1 MAANLLIVESPNKIK
16 KIQSLL
22 DAIAGAGNWNVAASV
37 GHVRDLPKSELGVH
51 RDQNYRMDYQLSPG
65 KEDVVARLRSMSRQ
79 AGVTNI
85 YLAMDPDREGEA
97 IAWHLCDLLKID
109 PKSPQRVTFQE
120 ITQNAIKTALGN
132 CRPVNMNLVRAQ
144 EARRAIDRLAGYET
158 SDLITRKTGKFLTAG
173 RVQSVAVKL
182 VDERETAI
190 ESFADKFSYKLT
202 GEFITPQ
209 NNRINAQYVGAD
221 AQAASALDSPGKIQ
235 AYLAS
240 VANKTWQVLDVQTRP
255 TSKNPPAPF
264 TTSTLQQE
272 AIKKLSGKA
281 GHPAGGRWTTKQV
294 MDVAQNLFAAGHIT
308 YMRTDSPNL
317 SEEAVLAIEQ
327 QVLGQFGAHYF
338 EARRFSV
345 KADAQEAHE
354 AIRPTHMETPQAGS
368 TPEEIALYRLIYTRA
383 MASQMKAA
391 TFEQTAFVIGTG
403 QLVDTFVAKASI
415 LTFEGYR
422 AIYTEAA
429 ASEET
434 QAEETVIA
442 SVPVGSG
449 LKLGRMQG
457 KQTYRQ
463 PPKRYDEATL
473 VKDMEAKGIG
483 RPSTYASIL
492 TNITKR
498 AYIETATMPVRKLP
512 ITILTLQDGRI
523 SQASEQQT
531 VGGDK
536 DKLVPTIAGKTIA
549 GFMQTYFATMVDY
562 AFTAQMEKQL
572 DNIVERTSR
581 YIDVITGYD
590 AEHQASITRANTA
603 LPDIEK
609 KTVTRLLG
617 DYKQKPVR
625 VGKSEKG
632 TYLIYDDC
640 FYNTEPPASA
650 EEITLT
656 QAIALIEAA
665 PAKKSGGSARPG
677 PSKAAEVLHIIGNYE
692 VKKGQYGFYFTD
704 KQVNVSM
711 PKNVTTLTQVKK
723 LKTVDLDK
731 LKVDYLAY
739 KARKAG

>member
-51 RDQNYRMDYQLSPG
+51 RDQNYRMDYQVSPD

-79 AGVTNI
+79 SGVTNI

-120 ITQNAIKTALGN
+120 ITQNAIKTALAN
-132 CRPVNMNLVRAQ
+132 CRPVNMNL
-144 EARRAIDRLAGYET
+144 
-158 SDLITRKTGKFLTAG
+158 TRKTGKFLTAG

-182 VDERETAI
+182 VNEREAAI
-190 ESFADKFSYKLT
+190 EAFADKFSYKLT

-209 NNRINAQYVGAD
+209 NNRISAQYVGAD

-240 VANKTWQVLDVQTRP
+240 VANKSWHVLDVQTRP
-255 TSKNPPAPF
+255 TSKNPPTPF

-272 AIKKLSGKA
+272 AIKKLSGK
-281 GHPAGGRWTTKQV
+281 GGRWTTKQV
-294 MDVAQNLFAAGHIT
+294 MDVAQSLFAAGYIT

-327 QVLGQFGAHYF
+327 QVLGQFGLHYF

-345 KADAQEAHE
+345 KVDAQEAHE
-354 AIRPTHMETPQAGS
+354 AVRPTHMETPQAGS

-403 QLVDTFVAKASI
+403 QLVDTFVAKASV

-422 AIYTEAA
+422 AIYTESA

-442 SVPVGSG
+442 PVPVGSA
-449 LKLGRMQG
+449 LKLSRMQG

-498 AYIETATMPVRKLP
+498 AYIETATMTARKLP
-512 ITILTLQDGRI
+512 ITLLTLQDGRI

-625 VGKSEKG
+625 VGESEKG
-632 TYLIYDDC
+632 TYLIYDDS
-640 FYNTEPPASA
+640 FYNAEAPASA
-650 EEITLT
+650 EEMTLA

-665 PAKKSGGSARPG
+665 PAKQSGGSARPG

-711 PKNVTTLTQVKK
+711 PKNVTTLAQVKK

-731 LKVDYLAY
+731 LKRDYLAY